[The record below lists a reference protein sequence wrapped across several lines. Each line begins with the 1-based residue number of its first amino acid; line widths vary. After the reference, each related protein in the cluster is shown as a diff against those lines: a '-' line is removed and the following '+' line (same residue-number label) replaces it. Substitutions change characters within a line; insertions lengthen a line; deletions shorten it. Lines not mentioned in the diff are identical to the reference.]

1 MLKFLS
7 PDRGSA
13 SEPYSYRSR
22 AKLINTGQVI
32 TDLEDVTEDDI
43 VVLGRI
49 HEKEHVNKFR
59 KLNISFIHDIC
70 DNKYL
75 PTDDPGAQAKLLSL
89 WRHTNQ
95 FALTIT
101 TTCDELKEYIQ
112 TKVDKPIFVIPD
124 PTERDEEPV
133 KFLFNNQ
140 IEMIYY
146 GSWGNYEQLDLNKYK
161 FKDTSLKI
169 ITNQSKHHTFDTRKL
184 IKWNFQTQGDLVR
197 QSDIVLLPVN
207 NDFEMSKYKGNNR
220 PVDAIRQGR
229 FVITNATTKSWLKL
243 KDFMWCGD
251 IEEGFKWAINNPVQV
266 KEKITLGQKYVREN
280 YSVDVISK
288 KWLEVYN
295 VCHTRNFR

>member
-1 MLKFLS
+1 MLKFYS
-7 PDRGSA
+7 PDRGS
-13 SEPYSYRSR
+13 SVEPYSYRSR
-22 AKLINTGQVI
+22 AKLITTGHVI
-32 TDLEDVTEDDI
+32 TDLDETTENDI
-43 VVLGRI
+43 VILGRI
-49 HEKEHVNKFR
+49 HEKKDVNKLY
-59 KLNISFIHDIC
+59 KKGISYIHDIC

-75 PTDDPGAQAKLLSL
+75 PWDDEGAYAKLMGL

-95 FALTIT
+95 FALGIT

-112 TKVDKPIFVIPD
+112 TKTDKPVFVIPD

-133 KFLFNNQ
+133 KFLFNDK
-140 IEMIYY
+140 IEMVYY
-146 GSWGNYEQLDLNKYK
+146 GSWGNYEQLDFNKYT
-161 FKDTSLKI
+161 FENANLKI
-169 ITNQSKHHTFDTRKL
+169 ITNPHKKKPFDESKL
-184 IKWNFQTQGDLVR
+184 IKWDYETQGELVR

-251 IEEGFKWAINNPVQV
+251 IEEGFNWAINNPDKV
-266 KEKITLGQKYVREN
+266 KEKVLLGQKHIREN
-280 YSVDVISK
+280 YTIDVIST

-295 VCHTRNFR
+295 VLY